1 MHDFAAHAAPGGE
14 INKFVQHLLRFFLRV
29 AVQIHIGHH
38 RPMAALQAADVVLPL
53 AVFAERG
60 RRLIKAAGADVE
72 IIFLCPRRFIFG
84 ARFDGRCITRRRITL
99 RVFQRHHFAHG
110 SSKIHGFRFAPAL
123 RRFGFNTCFFCLP
136 GLLAQHFQSVFK
148 IAAHAFTCSL
158 SFFHMNILCRRLPI
172 AYILHNCLAE
182 IPVGNHGGNVC
193 GNLFCAAQAA
203 LRF

>member
-1 MHDFAAHAAPGGE
+1 MALDPIWKQQLTLVTYGNEYLSHGLS
-14 INKFVQHLLRFFLRV
+14 VQQWRE
-29 AVQIHIGHH
+29 
-38 RPMAALQAADVVLPL
+38 LPIFDEH
-53 AVFAERG
+53 VFA
-60 RRLIKAAGADVE
+60 
-72 IIFLCPRRFIFG
+72 
-84 ARFDGRCITRRRITL
+84 
-99 RVFQRHHFAHG
+99 
-110 SSKIHGFRFAPAL
+110 FRDL
-123 RRFGFNTCFFCLP
+123 MSQH
-136 GLLAQHFQSVFK
+136 LLAQHFQSVFK